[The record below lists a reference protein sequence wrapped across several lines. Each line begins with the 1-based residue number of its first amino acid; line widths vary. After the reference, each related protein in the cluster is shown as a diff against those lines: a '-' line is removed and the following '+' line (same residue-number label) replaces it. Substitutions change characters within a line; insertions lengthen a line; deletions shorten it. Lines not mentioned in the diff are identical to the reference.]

1 MTVCKMIVFKTIQLA
16 RLQATNNSAKDE
28 KRINLKEL
36 PRPHKL
42 PQSALAE
49 CVEGG
54 VKISK
59 TCLLPVGPPCLPKI
73 LEEG

>member
-1 MTVCKMIVFKTIQLA
+1 MQ
-16 RLQATNNSAKDE
+16 KDE
-28 KRINLKEL
+28 KRTNLKEL
-36 PRPHKL
+36 PRPHKP

-49 CVEGG
+49 SVEGG
-54 VKISK
+54 VKMSK